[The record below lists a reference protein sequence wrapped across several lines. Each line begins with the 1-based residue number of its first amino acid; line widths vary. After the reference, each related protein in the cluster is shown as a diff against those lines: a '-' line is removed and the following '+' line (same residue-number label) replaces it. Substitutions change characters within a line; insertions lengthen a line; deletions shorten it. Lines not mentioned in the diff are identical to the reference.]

1 MTKDTNTTSA
11 TLTNLARAAALAA
24 IAAAGLAQSGCASAT
39 PPAKAQTP
47 KATAPKT
54 TTTAATPGTATT
66 TNTGTTAQSSN
77 SNPFVDPFAISASG
91 YSGTKAGAKPDGV
104 ISLNN
109 QVSTPS
115 QPSNAALNLYGEVMA
130 RSMAGGPGGQ
140 TPRGGGSNLS
150 QVSFSMEGADF
161 DPNVSSDGKQI
172 VFASTQ
178 YRETADLFIKNVDS
192 RVVTQ
197 LTSDA
202 GNDVMPKLSPDGGRI
217 AFASNRSGNWDI
229 YVMPTAGGKP
239 VQLTSD
245 SADDLHPTWSPDGT
259 QLAFCRLGEVS
270 GQWEL
275 WVTEV
280 GNSGVA
286 RFIGYGLFP
295 EWCPV
300 GGTGAGGADRIAY
313 QKSRERGDRAF
324 GIWTVDYKNGQAG
337 NTTEVASTPAAACI
351 NPAWSPDGNWIAFA
365 TVPNP
370 SKWAAATNSR
380 PTSAD
385 LWMVDITGNSRI
397 SLTAGKAVNLMPA
410 WGPGNRLF
418 FVSDRGGVDNIW
430 AMDTAKVVALAA
442 TNSSGS
448 SSVASS
454 DHGHASSPAPSAS
467 SGHGTTTGT
476 HPIATVP
483 TPETG
488 GHDPH

>member
-1 MTKDTNTTSA
+1 MKTTNMLTTA
-11 TLTNLARAAALAA
+11 RTLGLSA
-24 IAAAGLAQSGCASAT
+24 IAAAGLAQTGCGAAPRTATKQPARTPAATASA
-39 PPAKAQTP
+39 P
-47 KATAPKT
+47 KQ
-54 TTTAATPGTATT
+54 AATP
-66 TNTGTTAQSSN
+66 N
-77 SNPFVDPFAISASG
+77 NPFFDPFSISSVGMTQKTPDEAI
-91 YSGTKAGAKPDGV
+91 TLNPQPGAPA
-104 ISLNN
+104 
-109 QVSTPS
+109 

-140 TPRGGGSNLS
+140 TPRGGGSNLA

-161 DPNVSSDGKQI
+161 DPNCSTDGKQI

-178 YRETADLFIKNVDS
+178 HRETADLFIKNVGS

-197 LTSDA
+197 LTNDA
-202 GNDVMPKLSPDGGRI
+202 ANDVMPKLSPDGSRI

-229 YVMPTAGGKP
+229 YVMPTSGGKA

-245 SADDLHPTWSPDGT
+245 NADDLHPTWSPDGS

-280 GNSGVA
+280 GNSGIA

-300 GGTGAGGADRIAY
+300 PGTGSNGADRIAF

-324 GIWTVDYKNGQAG
+324 GIWTVDYKSGQAG

-351 NPAWSPDGNWIAFA
+351 NPAWSPDGKWIAFA

-370 SKWAAATNSR
+370 SQWARSTQSR
-380 PTSAD
+380 PASAD
-385 LWMVDITGNSRI
+385 LWLVDINGNSRV
-397 SLTAGKAVNLMPA
+397 SLTAGSAVNLMPT
-410 WGPGNRLF
+410 WGPENRLF

-430 AMDTAKVVALAA
+430 SMDTGKVIALAYA
-442 TNSSGS
+442 NMNGSSGFASGDHQAPHPS
-448 SSVASS
+448 SAASS
-454 DHGHASSPAPSAS
+454 TAASHPANTPV
-467 SGHGTTTGT
+467 
-476 HPIATVP
+476 ATVP
-483 TPETG
+483 VNGAEPQ
-488 GHDPH
+488 H